1 MHYLCATNFL
11 IMVKQCTILFGFLA
25 LGELIIFLTG
35 LRLPSSIVGMLLL
48 TASLHFKLIKLESIK
63 GLTDFLISN
72 MAFFFVPS
80 GVALMCYFDIIS
92 AEFWPI
98 VVSTVLSL
106 ILVLVF
112 TGWTHMLVRRIR
124 FPKLMGLI
132 KSANLPKSVDL
143 SKSTSNSIKSTQT
156 DNSHDLIK

>member
-1 MHYLCATNFL
+1 
-11 IMVKQCTILFGFLA
+11 MVKQCAILFGFLA
-25 LGELIIFLTG
+25 LGELLIFLTG
-35 LRLPSSIVGMLLL
+35 LKLPSSIVGMLLL
-48 TASLHFKLIKLESIK
+48 TTSLHFKLIKLESVK

-98 VVSTVLSL
+98 VVSTVISL
-106 ILVLVF
+106 VLVLVF

-124 FPKLMGLI
+124 FT
-132 KSANLPKSVDL
+132 KSDEL
-143 SKSTSNSIKSTQT
+143 SKTDQSVLSEKHSIKSNQT
-156 DNSHDLIK
+156 DHCHGVIK